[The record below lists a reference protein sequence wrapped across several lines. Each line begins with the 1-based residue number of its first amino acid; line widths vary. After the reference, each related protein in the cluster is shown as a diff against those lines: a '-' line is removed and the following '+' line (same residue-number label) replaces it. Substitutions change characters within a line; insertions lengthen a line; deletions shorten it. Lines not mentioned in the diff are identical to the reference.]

1 MQVTESG
8 TLLDNESAT
17 SPALRF
23 LGHLISY
30 LLHPIFLIG
39 WISYYLLF
47 LNGSIYVGADPY
59 QKTMVFL
66 RIFSTGIFLPLMTV
80 LLLKGLKFIDSMQ
93 LKTQRE
99 RIIPYVAC
107 ITFFFWNYY
116 VSKKLGDPF
125 EMRAFLLSLFITACA
140 TLIIN
145 NYFKVS
151 MHAIGAGGLF
161 ALFTLLLFANRL
173 EEGMYLLLAFL
184 LAGLTCT
191 ARFLV
196 SDHRPFEI
204 YFGFFT
210 GLVIQIFS
218 WYFLN

>member
-8 TLLDNESAT
+8 TLLENEPVS
-17 SPALRF
+17 SPFLRF

-30 LLHPIFLIG
+30 VLHPIFLIG

-47 LNGSIYVGADPY
+47 INPSVFVGMDSY
-59 QKTMVFL
+59 QKTLVLL

-80 LLLKGLKFIDSMQ
+80 LLLKGLKFIDSIQ

-116 VSKKLGDPF
+116 VSKKLGDPV
-125 EMRAFLLSLFITACA
+125 ELRSFLLGLFITACA
-140 TLIIN
+140 SLIIN

-161 ALFTLLLFANRL
+161 ALFSVLLFANRL
-173 EEGMYLLLAFL
+173 EEGIYLLLAFL

-191 ARFLV
+191 ARFIV
-196 SDHRPFEI
+196 SDHRPFEV
-204 YFGFFT
+204 YFGFFA
-210 GLVIQIFS
+210 GLSIQIFS